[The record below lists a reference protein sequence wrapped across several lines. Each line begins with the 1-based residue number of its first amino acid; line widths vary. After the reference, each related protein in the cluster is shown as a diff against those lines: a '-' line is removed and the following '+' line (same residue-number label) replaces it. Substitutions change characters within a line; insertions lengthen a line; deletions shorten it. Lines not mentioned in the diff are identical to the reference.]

1 MKKLLAVLLA
11 AASAALCVGLS
22 ACGNGEETVQG
33 QEEVLLYDFE
43 DYDRN
48 FQLMR
53 VMSYFGAVDKNEQ
66 AQYVKSGTASA
77 LLRPLG
83 WHSTMINNTY
93 TGIKAESCLYIP
105 LSSVRYDFD
114 YTDASKLEQISF
126 SMYNAEEEDLSL
138 YLGLIFEKN
147 ATEVSDLTEFALKP
161 GWNDV
166 FYLLDH
172 DVLAL
177 NYDLSSCFG
186 LAMTFDRVGSH
197 ELADAPML
205 YLDDIRIRTLAEPV
219 QTQDFIQ
226 LDEGEICDFEK
237 LYQTYMV
244 KSDMYDKAL
253 RPDID
258 IVTASDYGITA
269 PSGSKVLRVAMK
281 PKNMIDGTIYD
292 KVYLTESLVAAAGL
306 DTASEDARIVFWV
319 YNDCDIMLDLP
330 FTVENSR
337 TSGYY
342 VAKHIYANPKQW
354 TRVSV
359 PLADIDAYWGGEED
373 SFTLNPGALRIE
385 WGEVTGETERVV
397 SGANCHIEQ

>member
-22 ACGNGEETVQG
+22 ACDNGEETVQG

-93 TGIKAESCLYIP
+93 PGIKAESCLYIP

-147 ATEVSDLTEFALKP
+147 ATEVSDLTEFVLKP

-166 FYLLDH
+166 F
-172 DVLAL
+172 
-177 NYDLSSCFG
+177 
-186 LAMTFDRVGSH
+186 
-197 ELADAPML
+197 
-205 YLDDIRIRTLAEPV
+205 
-219 QTQDFIQ
+219 
-226 LDEGEICDFEK
+226 
-237 LYQTYMV
+237 
-244 KSDMYDKAL
+244 
-253 RPDID
+253 
-258 IVTASDYGITA
+258 
-269 PSGSKVLRVAMK
+269 
-281 PKNMIDGTIYD
+281 
-292 KVYLTESLVAAAGL
+292 
-306 DTASEDARIVFWV
+306 
-319 YNDCDIMLDLP
+319 
-330 FTVENSR
+330 
-337 TSGYY
+337 
-342 VAKHIYANPKQW
+342 
-354 TRVSV
+354 
-359 PLADIDAYWGGEED
+359 
-373 SFTLNPGALRIE
+373 
-385 WGEVTGETERVV
+385 
-397 SGANCHIEQ
+397 